1 MNSQKQKLELLGNA
15 PIPKALL
22 AMGIPTMIG
31 MLINA
36 LYNLVDAYFVGGLG
50 ESQMGAISIV
60 YPLGQVVVGL
70 GLLFG
75 NGAASYISRLL
86 GQGKEEQ
93 ANKVASTSLYCSLSA
108 GIILILFCVVFL
120 KPILLLLGATKSIL
134 PYAMTYAGIYI
145 ISCIFNVFNVTMNN
159 IVTSEGAAKTT
170 MLALLTGAI
179 LNIALDPIFI
189 YTFDLGVAGAA
200 IATAISQVV
209 STLVYLYY
217 LFSKKSIFRFH
228 LKDCSFSK
236 EIFSEIFK
244 IGVPTLVFQL
254 LTSLSISLINNAAGT
269 YGDAAIAGMGVVT
282 RLVSM
287 GSLTVFGFIKGFQ
300 PIAGYSYGAKKYERL
315 RQAIKTSILW
325 STIFC
330 VVVGFGFFLFPTQI
344 VSQFTTG
351 NAEMIHIGANS
362 LRINGIT
369 FMLFGYYT
377 VYSSLF
383 LALGKGK
390 EGFLLGACRQG
401 ICFIPVILI
410 LPTIWRL
417 NGILYTVADSPDPC
431 PQIRRCDVLHSHTAA
446 PFSDKNQSVPYQFLD
461 SSGMKP
467 HTLYSDMASVIAVL
481 FSFSV
486 QRMPKQAAEL
496 PPVLQ

>member
-1 MNSQKQKLELLGNA
+1 MNNQKQKMELLGNA

-86 GQGKEEQ
+86 GQGNEEQ
-93 ANKVASTSLYCSLSA
+93 ANKVASTSLYCSLSV

-120 KPILLLLGATKSIL
+120 KPILILLGATESIL

-170 MLALLTGAI
+170 MFALLIGAV

-189 YTFDLGVAGAA
+189 YTFNLGVAGAA
-200 IATAISQVV
+200 IATAISQII
-209 STLVYLYY
+209 STLVYLHY
-217 LFSKKSIFRFH
+217 LFSKKSIFRFR

-236 EIFSEIFK
+236 EIFLEIFK

-282 RLVSM
+282 RLISM
-287 GSLTVFGFIKGFQ
+287 G
-300 PIAGYSYGAKKYERL
+300 
-315 RQAIKTSILW
+315 SILW

-330 VVVGFGFFLFPTQI
+330 IVVGFAFFLFPMLI

-351 NAEMIHIGANS
+351 NIEMIHIGASS

-410 LPTIWRL
+410 LPSIWGL
-417 NGILYTVADSPDPC
+417 NGILYAQP
-431 PQIRRCDVLHSHTAA
+431 IADVLS
-446 PFSDKNQSVPYQFLD
+446 FLI
-461 SSGMKP
+461 S
-467 HTLYSDMASVIAVL
+467 LVMALSL
-481 FSFSV
+481 H
-486 QRMPKQAAEL
+486 KQLKISETQ
-496 PPVLQ
+496 VN

>member
-1 MNSQKQKLELLGNA
+1 MDNQNRKLELLGNA

-50 ESQMGAISIV
+50 ESQMAAISVV

-86 GQGKEEQ
+86 GQRNKDQ
-93 ANKVASTSLYCSLSA
+93 ANKVASTALYSSL
-108 GIILILFCVVFL
+108 V
-120 KPILLLLGATKSIL
+120 
-134 PYAMTYAGIYI
+134 
-145 ISCIFNVFNVTMNN
+145 N
-159 IVTSEGAAKTT
+159 IG
-170 MLALLTGAI
+170 
-179 LNIALDPIFI
+179 LDPLFI
-189 YTFDLGVAGAA
+189 YTFNFGVAGAA

-209 STLVYLYY
+209 STLVYLFY
-217 LFSKKSIFRFH
+217 IFRQKSAFQFRI
-228 LKDCSFSK
+228 KDCTFSK
-236 EIFSEIFK
+236 EILSEIFK

-254 LTSLSISLINNAAGT
+254 LTSISISLINNAAGN
-269 YGDAAIAGMGVVT
+269 YGDSAIAGMGVVT
-282 RLVSM
+282 RLISM

-300 PIAGYSYGAKKYERL
+300 PIAGYSYGAKKFDRL
-315 RQAIKTSILW
+315 RTAIKISILW

-330 VVVGFGFFLFPTQI
+330 VIVGLLFSLFSTTI

-351 NAEMIHIGANS
+351 NTEMIHIGASS
-362 LRINGIT
+362 LRVNGIT

-390 EGFLLGACRQG
+390 EGFILGACRQG

-410 LPTIWRL
+410 FPFIWGL
-417 NGILYTVADSPDPC
+417 NGILYAQP
-431 PQIRRCDVLHSHTAA
+431 IADVLSALITVFMAIPLHRSLAVAEQKMKITASI
-446 PFSDKNQSVPYQFLD
+446 PCDRQ
-461 SSGMKP
+461 
-467 HTLYSDMASVIAVL
+467 
-481 FSFSV
+481 
-486 QRMPKQAAEL
+486 
-496 PPVLQ
+496 